1 MYLVVKFKL
10 AGCGGSRK
18 VQQGVRL
25 ASCAV
30 GRLIAGSIY
39 LGILHYTA
47 LPKLRTA
54 TSSRCP
60 TQHRADAASDRPLDR
75 YESALQRR
83 QIGRRLAG
91 PGSLDDNGGTQRQGS
106 SARHMRQ
113 TKPSQMTTHRP
124 SRRAR
129 QSEGS
134 FASGHVRTP
143 LV

>member
-91 PGSLDDNGGTQRQGS
+91 PGSLDGNGGEAETRLIGKAHAPNKAQPDDNS
-106 SARHMRQ
+106 SAE
-113 TKPSQMTTHRP
+113 
-124 SRRAR
+124 A
-129 QSEGS
+129 EGK
-134 FASGHVRTP
+134 AK
-143 LV
+143 